1 MSEVMYLQ
9 ERFKKEIAPQLKEK
23 LGIKNN
29 MLIPSLKKIVVNA
42 STSEALQN
50 SKVLDTVA
58 SEIAQ
63 ITGQRPVI
71 TKAKKSI
78 ANFKLREGMPIGV
91 CVTMRGQKMYEFFN
105 RLVNIAL
112 PRTRDFKGMPR
123 KGFDGNGNYSLGLNE
138 QTIFPEIVPEKVDK
152 SRGMNITLVTSTDD
166 DTMAREL
173 LTAMGFPFR
182 S

>member
-1 MSEVMYLQ
+1 MYLQ
-9 ERFKKEIAPQLKEK
+9 EKYKKEIAPQLKEK

-50 SKVLDTVA
+50 SKILDTVA

-91 CVTMRGQKMYEFFN
+91 CVTMRGERMYEFFN

-112 PRTRDFKGMPR
+112 PRVRDFKGMPR

-152 SRGMNITLVTSTDD
+152 SRGMNITIVTSSDD

>member
-1 MSEVMYLQ
+1 MYLQ